1 MSSTQSLP
9 ELERCSSRK
18 FFLWLFPWVLL
29 LLWGVYGAFICLFK
43 GLNQTGMNNYFVFG
57 LWISVDLAVIAL
69 GAGAFFGGFLY
80 YVLGMKPLREL
91 IGAAV
96 VIGFICYSGAIGMLT
111 IDIGQPLRGYFSF
124 WHANVHSMLTE
135 VIFCITIY
143 LFVLSIE
150 FLPLITENEKVRQI
164 PLLRRLGEH
173 LHEIMVVFALVG
185 TFLSFFHQG
194 SLGGM
199 FGVLY
204 ARPFASRAGVAIWPW
219 TFFLFILSAIA
230 SGPALTT
237 LVVWTTQKVTGRK
250 LVSRSTLSRLAW
262 ISAVLLVVYLAFK
275 AADTIYW
282 ANVTAPQKGFTFA
295 DFYRAPYG
303 MWLLFS
309 ELYIFGLVPAI
320 ILLMPKARNNDF
332 WLVTGCLFT
341 CFGVVINR
349 FTTTVQSLAVPVL
362 PFEKFVVY
370 TPTWQEWAV
379 VAAILGYGVILYSF
393 AYRYLHLFPRESEL
407 NAEPA
412 EEEEVE
418 ICGRQYLNSVGTRA
432 I

>member
-1 MSSTQSLP
+1 MSSPHDLP
-9 ELERCSSRK
+9 KLKRCSQKK
-18 FFLWLFPWVLL
+18 FVLWLSFWGLL
-29 LLWGVYGAFICLFK
+29 LLWGVYGALICLFK

-57 LWISVDLAVIAL
+57 LWICVDLTIIAL
-69 GAGAFFGGFLY
+69 GAGAFFSGFLF
-80 YVLGMKPLREL
+80 YVLGVNQLKEL

-111 IDIGQPLRGYFSF
+111 VDIGQPLRGYFSF

-143 LFVLSIE
+143 LFVLTIE
-150 FLPLITENEKVRQI
+150 FVPLITENEKIRQI
-164 PLLRRLGEH
+164 PLLNRLGEH
-173 LHEIMVVFALVG
+173 LHGIMVVFALVG

-204 ARPFASRAGVAIWPW
+204 ARPFSHRTGVAIWPW

-237 LVVWTTQKVTGRK
+237 LVVWTTQKVTRRS
-250 LVSRSTLSRLAW
+250 LVSRSTLSKLAK
-262 ISAVLLVVYLAFK
+262 ISAVLLVFYLVFK

-282 ANVTAPQKGFTFA
+282 ANVTAPGKGFTFA
-295 DFYRAPYG
+295 SFYRPPYG

-309 ELYIFGLVPAI
+309 ELYLFGLVPAI
-320 ILLMPKARNNDF
+320 ILLMPKARDNDF

-341 CFGVVINR
+341 CMGIVINR
-349 FTTTVQSLAVPVL
+349 FSATVQSLAVPVL
-362 PFEKFVVY
+362 PFEKFAVY
-370 TPTWQEWAV
+370 SPTWQEWAV
-379 VAAILGYGVILYSF
+379 VAAVIGYGVILYSL

-407 NAEPA
+407 NEEIEP
-412 EEEEVE
+412 EIEVE
-418 ICGRQYLNSVGTRA
+418 ICGQRSLNSVGTPA